1 LPYIL
6 DLADI
11 NCRVAWNAHPSWSW
25 SAQ

>member
-6 DLADI
+6 DVADI
-11 NCRVAWNAHPSWSW
+11 NCRAAWNAHPSWSW